1 MTSTTTN
8 IFKPRPTLRFSE
20 FMRQQVRGVLHTSA
34 YSQLSRLLDVCCGV
48 RKMGIGP
55 YRSLRASEGP
65 TLRSVLVPSFSHPF
79 WVRSSGTDI
88 DQFIETVARET
99 YGQYFPQGRITSIV
113 DAGANIGD
121 TTVWYLNK
129 FPDATV
135 IAIEP
140 HPGNFEMLKRN
151 CEPYGERVKL
161 IQGAL
166 WSESRPISL
175 VENRS
180 DIGHEVREEGGCL
193 RCEAVSVRDLMER
206 FQLNHIDILKCDI
219 EGAEEQLLECSDSW
233 LPLTRSIVIELHT
246 ERSHNLMRAAAQR
259 QAWKHLIFRN
269 VHYYF

>member
-1 MTSTTTN
+1 
-8 IFKPRPTLRFSE
+8 
-20 FMRQQVRGVLHTSA
+20 VRAVLPTSA
-34 YSQLSRLLDVCCGV
+34 YSQLSRALDLCCAIQ
-48 RKMGIGP
+48 KMGIGQ
-55 YRSLRASEGP
+55 YRNLTASEGP
-65 TLRSVLVPSFSHPF
+65 TVRCVTVPGFSHPF

-161 IQGAL
+161 VQAAL
-166 WSESRPISL
+166 WSESHPISL
-175 VENRS
+175 IENCS
-180 DIGHEVREEGGCL
+180 DVGHEVREEGGDL
-193 RCEAVSVRDLMER
+193 RCDAVSVRDLMER

-219 EGAEEQLLECSDSW
+219 EGAEEQLLECPDSW

-246 ERSHNLMRAAAQR
+246 EISHNLMRAAAQR

-269 VHYYF
+269 IHYYF